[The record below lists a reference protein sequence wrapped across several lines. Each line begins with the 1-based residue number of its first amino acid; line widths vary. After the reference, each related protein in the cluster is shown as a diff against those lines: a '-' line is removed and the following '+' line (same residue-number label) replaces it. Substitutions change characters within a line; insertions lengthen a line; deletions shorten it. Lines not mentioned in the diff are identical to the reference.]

1 MGEYEKAIE
10 YLEQANN
17 VFSKKLSSSLPPPGK
32 NTNTETYFDHA
43 FVLNNLGMC
52 KRSSG
57 DYDGSLKNYEQAYA
71 IYAKY
76 LGETHPN
83 TKIVLENLEKTK
95 QMSGIDKTRKKSVKL
110 QPKLINKEDLVKVDT
125 GNVAA
130 QATSTSTTTSTDV
143 TPVKLSKEE
152 MARRK
157 KEEEKQKKEEEKRKK
172 LEEKQA
178 KEEAKRKKKEDD
190 RRIKEALTRAKEAEK
205 KRVEEE
211 KKKKKADEKARLE
224 EEKRKKKEGKVSTAA
239 SSSKIQK
246 SNENN
251 GDREKEDVTRQALIS
266 KVESRTVDERDNE
279 NNNNFAKKGKKSKGC
294 CF

>member
-10 YLEQANN
+10 YLEKANN
-17 VFSKKLSSSLPPPGK
+17 VFGKKLSSSLPPPDK

-95 QMSGIDKTRKKSVKL
+95 QMSGSEKTRKKSVKP
-110 QPKLINKEDLVKVDT
+110 QPKLINKDDLASLVKVDT
-125 GNVAA
+125 GNVVA
-130 QATSTSTTTSTDV
+130 QATSMDV

-152 MARRK
+152 MAKRK

-190 RRIKEALTRAKEAEK
+190 RRIKEALKRAKEAEK

-224 EEKRKKKEGKVSTAA
+224 EEKRKKKEGKVSTTAA

-246 SNENN
+246 SNENSE
-251 GDREKEDVTRQALIS
+251 REDVARQALIS

>member
-1 MGEYEKAIE
+1 
-10 YLEQANN
+10 
-17 VFSKKLSSSLPPPGK
+17 
-32 NTNTETYFDHA
+32 
-43 FVLNNLGMC
+43 MC

-95 QMSGIDKTRKKSVKL
+95 QMSGSEKTRKKSVKP
-110 QPKLINKEDLVKVDT
+110 QPKLIQKEDLASSVNKVDT

-130 QATSTSTTTSTDV
+130 QATSTDV

-152 MARRK
+152 MAKRK

-190 RRIKEALTRAKEAEK
+190 RRIKEALKRAKEAEK

-224 EEKRKKKEGKVSTAA
+224 EEKRKKKEGKVSTGAA

-246 SNENN
+246 SNETS
-251 GDREKEDVTRQALIS
+251 EKEDVTRQALIS
-266 KVESRTVDERDNE
+266 KVESSTVDERDNQ